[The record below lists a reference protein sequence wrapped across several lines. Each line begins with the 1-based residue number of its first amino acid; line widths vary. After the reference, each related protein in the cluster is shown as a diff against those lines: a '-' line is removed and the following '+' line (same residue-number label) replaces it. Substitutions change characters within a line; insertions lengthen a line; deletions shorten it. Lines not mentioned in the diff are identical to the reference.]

1 MDRDRVMNAN
11 LDALASEVLLQGVAA
26 VRANDVKMPHR
37 FGATGFARQN
47 DSASL
52 QMLLIEVGVPAPRRV
67 PLFQVFQFDP
77 QNRGLHGVE
86 PPVVAAEKVLVF
98 FLLPVVPQH
107 FEALGNLAVIGDHDA
122 AIAVSSQIFPGV
134 KTKRDR
140 KSTRLNSSHI
150 TISYAVF

>member
-26 VRANDVKMPHR
+26 FRANDVKMPHR

-67 PLFQVFQFDP
+67 PLFQVFQFRSEEHTSEL
-77 QNRGLHGVE
+77 QS
-86 PPVVAAEKVLVF
+86 PVHLVCRLLLEKKK
-98 FLLPVVPQH
+98 
-107 FEALGNLAVIGDHDA
+107 
-122 AIAVSSQIFPGV
+122 
-134 KTKRDR
+134 KTK
-140 KSTRLNSSHI
+140 KKK
-150 TISYAVF
+150 

>member
-1 MDRDRVMNAN
+1 
-11 LDALASEVLLQGVAA
+11 
-26 VRANDVKMPHR
+26 
-37 FGATGFARQN
+37 
-47 DSASL
+47 
-52 QMLLIEVGVPAPRRV
+52 V

-134 KTKRDR
+134 KIWELTAMAASWSPMTARLPSASKCCGTTGRR
-140 KSTRLNSSHI
+140 KNTSTFSAATTGGSTPCKPRFCGSN
-150 TISYAVF
+150 